1 MEKEVF
7 CYLIKIVT
15 TTNNE
20 IVVKHIVKKI
30 LEIISVRK
38 TSIQKNLKNTLQMWV
53 RIKRDFHVEFCLSY

>member
-53 RIKRDFHVEFCLSY
+53 RIKRDFHVEFC

>member
-30 LEIISVRK
+30 LEIICEKEFYPICADEVAKEASNG
-38 TSIQKNLKNTLQMWV
+38 KNDV
-53 RIKRDFHVEFCLSY
+53 Y